1 VRSSCY
7 TVPSSP
13 SPLLGYH
20 PPAGRNWAMPSGKS
34 VIFLFYFSGTR
45 PITEVKQLWAAL
57 VLGWVTAWE
66 YAVS

>member
-1 VRSSCY
+1 MGGRTVVTFLTPDQPVMTNMVLNIMLSLCLRPYQVENTSS
-7 TVPSSP
+7 
-13 SPLLGYH
+13 
-20 PPAGRNWAMPSGKS
+20 
-34 VIFLFYFSGTR
+34 R